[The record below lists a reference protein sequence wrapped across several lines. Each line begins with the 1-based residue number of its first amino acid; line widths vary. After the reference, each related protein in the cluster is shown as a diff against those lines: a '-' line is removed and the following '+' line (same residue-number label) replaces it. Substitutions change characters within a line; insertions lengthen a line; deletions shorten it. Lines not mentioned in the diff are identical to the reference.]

1 MNRLLGLA
9 RAIGA
14 ELLGL
19 FVDDWAF
26 ALGLLVWVGL
36 FALPQSRALGLLAG
50 PTLFLG
56 LAALTLGFVARKSK
70 R

>member
-1 MNRLLGLA
+1 MKLL
-9 RAIGA
+9 RSIGS

-26 ALGLLVWVGL
+26 ALLVVAWVAL
-36 FALPQSRALGLLAG
+36 FALLGPRHS
-50 PTLFLG
+50 PTFAVLFFAG
-56 LAALTLGFVARKSK
+56 LALLTLAFVWRKAR

>member
-1 MNRLLGLA
+1 MKMLHT
-9 RAIGA
+9 IGS

-26 ALGLLVWVGL
+26 ALLVVAWVVL
-36 FALPQSRALGLLAG
+36 FALLGPHRVHSPAFAVVFFGGFAL
-50 PTLFLG
+50 
-56 LAALTLGFVARKSK
+56 LTLAFATRQAR